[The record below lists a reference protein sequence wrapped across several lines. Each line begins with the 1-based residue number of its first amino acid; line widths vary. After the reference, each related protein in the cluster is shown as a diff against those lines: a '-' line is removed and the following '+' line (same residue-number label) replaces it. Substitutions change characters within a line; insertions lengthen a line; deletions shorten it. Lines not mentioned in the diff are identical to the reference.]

1 MLENFRQDL
10 RGGLRNLLKRPGFT
24 SIAVLS
30 LGLGIGANTAIFTII
45 NAVFLHPL
53 PVDKPSE
60 LAQMYTRDTLT
71 VDTNANFQLTPTSL
85 PNYED
90 YRDQNSVFSS
100 LAADTFPIPLNW
112 GGQAEPVQL
121 LGDLVS
127 ANFFDVLG
135 VKAYRGRTFSPDEG
149 KKPGGDPVVVLS
161 YALWAHRFG
170 SDDKAIGQTISLDAT
185 SYTVIGVAPPNFKGI
200 VSLAPPEVL
209 WIPLGMRDYVL
220 SGQVKD
226 LENHRRFRWI
236 SIVGRLK
243 QGITVDQAR
252 AALKT
257 IAAGLEK
264 EYPRDNKGRTCEL
277 YSLNESALGINQ
289 RKQFSLAG
297 GVLMGVVG
305 LVLLIA
311 CVNLANLLL
320 AQSAQREKEMTI
332 RAAVGAN
339 RWRLVSQL
347 LTESTLLSLFG
358 GAAGLLVAIWGRKLL
373 WSFRPPFLPDGSIDL
388 SFDSRV
394 LFFTLVVSLLTG
406 LIFGIIPAIKASKTD
421 LNEILKVAGRGGTL
435 GWAHN
440 RMRSLLVV
448 SEIALALVALVGA
461 GLFLRSMRRAQE
473 ISPGIES
480 KNLFQYGIDLGALRY
495 DADHGQQFFR
505 DAIERA
511 KSVPG
516 VADAAVSSNG
526 LFGGG
531 LAGTI
536 FREGEQTDP
545 NNRGTL
551 ITLNDVSPGF
561 FSTLRVP
568 ILGGRDFNDFDRE
581 KTAPVAVVNKAMA
594 NLLWPGQDAV
604 GKHFFIVVDPTKYEV
619 VGVVG
624 TTVVGQ
630 IGEDPQPQA
639 YFPLRQQYSP
649 FATLAVRTT
658 GDPEALMGAVRV
670 QVNQLDR
677 NLALTNGQTI
687 GQTLAQGLWPSRMG
701 AALLG
706 LFGFLALIL
715 ASIGI
720 YGVLSYSVAQR
731 TSEIGIRMALG
742 AQSKQVLAL
751 VLRQGMLLAA
761 VGALLGVCIAL
772 PVTRLA
778 STLLYGVSPTD
789 PITYISII
797 LLLMAVAL
805 LACYIPARRATRVDP
820 LVALHYE

>member
-1 MLENFRQDL
+1 M
-10 RGGLRNLLKRPGFT
+10 
-24 SIAVLS
+24 
-30 LGLGIGANTAIFTII
+30 
-45 NAVFLHPL
+45 
-53 PVDKPSE
+53 
-60 LAQMYTRDTLT
+60 
-71 VDTNANFQLTPTSL
+71 
-85 PNYED
+85 
-90 YRDQNSVFSS
+90 
-100 LAADTFPIPLNW
+100 
-112 GGQAEPVQL
+112 
-121 LGDLVS
+121 
-127 ANFFDVLG
+127 
-135 VKAYRGRTFSPDEG
+135 
-149 KKPGGDPVVVLS
+149 
-161 YALWAHRFG
+161 
-170 SDDKAIGQTISLDAT
+170 
-185 SYTVIGVAPPNFKGI
+185 APANFKGI
-200 VSLAPPEVL
+200 VSLAAPEVL
-209 WIPLGMRDYVL
+209 WIPLSMRDYVL
-220 SGQVKD
+220 TGQFQA
-226 LENHRRFRWI
+226 LEYNRRFRWI
-236 SIVGRLK
+236 TIVGRLK
-243 QGITVDQAR
+243 PGVSLEQAR
-252 AALKT
+252 AFLKT

-289 RKQFSLAG
+289 RKQFSRAG
-297 GVLMGVVG
+297 GVLMAVVG
-305 LVLLIA
+305 VVLLIA

-320 AQSAQREKEMTI
+320 AQSAHREKEMTI

-339 RWRLVSQL
+339 RWRLVAQL
-347 LTESTLLSLFG
+347 LTESTLLSLVG
-358 GAAGLLVAIWGRKLL
+358 GIAGLLIAFGGRKIL
-373 WSFRPPFLPDGSIDL
+373 WSFRPPFLPDGSMDL

-394 LFFTLVVSLLTG
+394 LFFTLAVSLLTG
-406 LIFGIIPAIKASKTD
+406 LIFGIIPAIKASNID
-421 LNEILKVAGRGGTL
+421 LNEVLKVGGRGGTL

-461 GLFLRSMRRAQE
+461 GLFLRSMQRAQE
-473 ISPGIES
+473 INPGFES
-480 KNLFQYGIDLGALRY
+480 KNLFEYAFDLGALRY

-516 VADAAVSSNG
+516 VADAAISSNG
-526 LFGGG
+526 LFAGG

-551 ITLNDVSPGF
+551 ITLNDVSPGY

-581 KTAPVAVVNKAMA
+581 KTTPVAVVNKTMA
-594 NLLWPGQDAV
+594 NLLWPGQEAV

-624 TTVVGQ
+624 TTVIGQ

-649 FATLAVRTT
+649 FATIAVRTT
-658 GDPEALMGAVRV
+658 GDPEALLGAVRT

-677 NLALTNGQTI
+677 NLALTNGQTV
-687 GQTLAQGLWPSRMG
+687 GQALAQGLWPSRMG

-706 LFGFLALIL
+706 LFGVLALIL

-742 AQSKQVLAL
+742 AQSTQVLGL
-751 VLRQGMLLAA
+751 VLRQGMLLA
-761 VGALLGVCIAL
+761 GAGAILGVVVAL

-789 PITYISII
+789 PLTYISIT
-797 LLLMAVAL
+797 LLLLAVAL

-820 LVALHYE
+820 LVALRYE

>member
-1 MLENFRQDL
+1 MLDHFWQDL
-10 RGGLRNLLKRPGFT
+10 RGGVRNLVKRPGFT
-24 SIAVLS
+24 AIAILS

-45 NAVFLHPL
+45 NAVFLHTL
-53 PVDKPSE
+53 PVEKPAE
-60 LAQMYTRDTLT
+60 LTQVYTRDTLT
-71 VDTNANFQLTPTSL
+71 VDTNANFQITPTSL

-90 YRDQNSVFSS
+90 YRDQNSVFSG

-112 GGQAEPVQL
+112 GGQSEPVQL
-121 LGDLVS
+121 LSMLVS
-127 ANFFDVLG
+127 PNYFDVLG

-149 KKPGGDPVVVLS
+149 KKIGADPVVVLS

-170 SDDKAIGQTISLDAT
+170 SNDKIIGQTIALNKT
-185 SYTVIGVAPPNFKGI
+185 SYTIIGVAQPNFKGI

-209 WIPLGMRDYVL
+209 WIPLSMRDSVL
-220 SGQVKD
+220 TGQLQE
-226 LENHRRFRWI
+226 LEYNRRFRWV

-243 QGITVDQAR
+243 SGVGIEQAS

-257 IAAGLEK
+257 VAANLEK

-289 RKQFSLAG
+289 RRQFSLAG

-332 RAAVGAN
+332 RAAVGAS
-339 RWRLVSQL
+339 RWRLVAQM
-347 LTESTLLSLFG
+347 LTESTLLSLAG
-358 GAAGLLVAIWGRKLL
+358 GIAGLLIAFWGRKLL
-373 WSFRPPFLPDGSIDL
+373 WSFRPPFLPDGSMDL

-394 LFFTLVVSLLTG
+394 LFFTLGVSLLTG
-406 LIFGIIPAIKASKTD
+406 LVFGVIPAIKASHID
-421 LNEILKVAGRGGTL
+421 LNDILKAGGRGGTI
-435 GWAHN
+435 GWTHN
-440 RMRSLLVV
+440 RMRSLLVI
-448 SEIALALVALVGA
+448 SEVALALVALVGA
-461 GLFLRSMRRAQE
+461 GLFLRSMQRAQE
-473 ISPGIES
+473 ISPGFES
-480 KNLFQYGIDLGALRY
+480 KNLFQYGFDLGALRY
-495 DADHGQQFFR
+495 DPEHGQQFFR

-516 VADAAVSSNG
+516 VADAAISSNG
-526 LFGGG
+526 LIGGG

-536 FREGEQTDP
+536 FREGEQSDP

-551 ITLNDVSPGF
+551 VTFNDVTPGF
-561 FSTLRVP
+561 FSALR
-568 ILGGRDFNDFDRE
+568 IRALGGRDFNDFDRE
-581 KTAPVAVVNKAMA
+581 KTAPVAVVNEAMA
-594 NLLWPGQDAV
+594 NLLWPGQDAI
-604 GKHFFIVVDPTKYEV
+604 GKHFFVVADPTKYEV

-624 TTVVGQ
+624 TTIVGQ
-630 IGEDPQPQA
+630 IGEDPQPVA
-639 YFPLRQQYSP
+639 YFPLRQQYSS

-658 GDPEALMGAVRV
+658 NNPDALMGAVRA

-677 NLALTNGQTI
+677 NLALTDGQTI
-687 GQTLAQGLWPSRMG
+687 EQILAQGLWPSRMG

-706 LFGFLALIL
+706 LFGVLALIL

-731 TSEIGIRMALG
+731 TSEIGLRMALG
-742 AQSKQVLAL
+742 AQPAQVLAL
-751 VLRQGMLLAA
+751 VLRQGMLLAV
-761 VGALLGVCIAL
+761 VGAALGVLVAL

-778 STLLYGVSPTD
+778 STLLYGVSATD
-789 PITYISII
+789 PLTYISIT

-820 LVALHYE
+820 LIALRYE